1 MFLITSHKQVSEV
14 SLDLSGFWKNLIANK
29 KAIFPNEEEAIAE
42 HWMLEMVQTI
52 LTIETDNE
60 ASFNGEGNF

>member
-1 MFLITSHKQVSEV
+1 MSEV